1 MSVSSDRGSARAA
14 PVLLKTDPELPW
26 PEDERLFYV
35 LGRDGLYICRNH
47 QFFRSCVRARSGPSE
62 LENQA
67 SFLKPA
73 FPLIPRTLFEQVVGF
88 FDRIGDLHNA
98 EASVLL
104 AWDSEQQRVRIVVP
118 EQTATVS
125 RSWDGSQ
132 YPIGLHYTPPSF
144 PTGWIPFGDIHSH
157 VRLPAYASQT
167 DKDDETH
174 SAGLHIVVGR
184 IHKEPP
190 DIHAEGVVDG
200 TRFVLSASQVIEDY
214 RARSRDIPKR
224 WIERVE
230 VEQDTKWWSSSATV
244 QSTAASAT
252 TRTNSSHFENEG
264 GGS

>member
-1 MSVSSDRGSARAA
+1 MSVSPNGGSARAA

-47 QFFRSCVRARSGPSE
+47 QFFQSCVRARNGPSE
-62 LENQA
+62 LEEQA
-67 SFLKPA
+67 TFLKPA
-73 FPLIPRTLFEQVVGF
+73 FPLIPRALFERVVGF
-88 FDRIGDLHNA
+88 FDRIGALHNA

-104 AWDSEQQRVRIVVP
+104 AWDSKRERVRVVIP
-118 EQTATVS
+118 RQVATVS

-144 PTGWIPFGDIHSH
+144 PRGWIPFGDIHSH

-200 TRFVLSASQVIEDY
+200 ARFVLSASQVIEGY

-224 WIERVE
+224 WIERVA
-230 VEQDTKWWSSSATV
+230 VEQAAKWWSSSVTI
-244 QSTAASAT
+244 QSVAAPSEN
-252 TRTNSSHFENEG
+252 RTNGSHFEAEEA
-264 GGS
+264 GS